1 MDHVKL
7 HDYSFTHATHNG
19 LDSGSS
25 GPDPAPIPNH
35 SHMQQ
40 LPPDYLLPSQDQP
53 PNGEAQQ
60 YQQQMMELLEL
71 LQAERSKSKVLG
83 SQLSRMTGAQSHL
96 QSELTQT
103 RQSHAKLLHQLEVQ
117 QGETE
122 RWHTSTAQ
130 LNARITELA
139 TRNQELAT
147 ANAELSTRNAEL
159 LAGAAAVAAA
169 SAQEAST
176 PTELHTQGGSAATEA
191 AAAAAAAAATPPA
204 ASKLPHN
211 RAQARGEE
219 RSALRL
225 QKAEYALEQEQQ
237 AVASLRRQLSQAR
250 LQRTPA
256 PDGNTRPTDAAS
268 NAGAGG
274 GDLRSGEAAA
284 SDADVQASEQT
295 TALLTPLQPRLPP
308 ATAHPMCHPTRSN
321 RGSIPPVLPLQRA
334 APTHTAQLREKLHR
348 TCALL
353 SQREAELQTRLVAQ
367 ARAEEGME
375 RLRTQVTNLLAA
387 GKPPAPGQGLVED
400 LLAARR
406 EKQAMAAELSK
417 RGAMEESWKVQL
429 RAADDKAGAA
439 GHVALDLQRQCE
451 AAAATIGRLI
461 GENSELMGKINLQ
474 ANKMSELKQVVSKR
488 DIGIRA
494 LEAMLATARPH
505 SALHSQPSLPRDSS
519 PAAADNSGH
528 FSAHGRSSSGGG
540 GPGSPEGHVPHVRF
554 ADQHGPAAPSA
565 AGESGAQGEAY
576 FGGLTEA
583 EWKLVMLA
591 ALQRQHIDRI
601 QQTRACNHITSSS
614 SSSMRLVCR
623 PSPTQG
629 RGLLGTLAPRVS
641 RPACHSQPGAQQDRP
656 AAQAHPNL
664 VSHINHLTQVA
675 SHHPA
680 QHQTVE
686 HLPTSVGWTGQL
698 WHQPPLICTPPDSH
712 PSPETTPTFP
722 IQLPPGQLWALP
734 VLQPGSAMDPE
745 TGQPTAVMLQLLDQL
760 RISGPQGAL
769 SARIQD
775 IAVLMTSLEEL
786 LQAEDPGSFAATA
799 AAAAAAAATA
809 AAAAGGGGGGAGG
822 SSEAPGVSQEGQGGV
837 SIVIPSAMGGVP
849 TDGGEAG
856 AHGGKR
862 QKQELVHGTGKAGTQ
877 KAAPQQQVLM
887 QRGGD
892 LESGGAR
899 VKGAGRKK
907 RGWLGWLSGAPR
919 S

>member
-71 LQAERSKSKVLG
+71 LQAERSKSK
-83 SQLSRMTGAQSHL
+83 
-96 QSELTQT
+96 SELTQT

-211 RAQARGEE
+211 RSVNRSFSPRGSNNGRQPSQPPPSHVLQSPGPGEE

-284 SDADVQASEQT
+284 SDADVQASE
-295 TALLTPLQPRLPP
+295 
-308 ATAHPMCHPTRSN
+308 
-321 RGSIPPVLPLQRA
+321 
-334 APTHTAQLREKLHR
+334 QLREKLHR

-591 ALQRQHIDRI
+591 GPGASGDSGPTGLKASLSFATWGPAGQ
-601 QQTRACNHITSSS
+601 TSS
-614 SSSMRLVCR
+614 
-623 PSPTQG
+623 T
-629 RGLLGTLAPRVS
+629 GTPQS
-641 RPACHSQPGAQQDRP
+641 SQP
-656 AAQAHPNL
+656 
-664 VSHINHLTQVA
+664 
-675 SHHPA
+675 
-680 QHQTVE
+680 
-686 HLPTSVGWTGQL
+686 
-698 WHQPPLICTPPDSH
+698 HQPPDAGGLPPPCTTPDGGASSDVGGLDGPAVAPAPADLHPPDSH